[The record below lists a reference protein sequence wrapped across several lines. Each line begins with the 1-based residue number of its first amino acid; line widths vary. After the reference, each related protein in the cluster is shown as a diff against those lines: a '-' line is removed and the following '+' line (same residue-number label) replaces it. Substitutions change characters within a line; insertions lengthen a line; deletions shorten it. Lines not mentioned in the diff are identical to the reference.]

1 MNISNILDKI
11 VYEEAIRKFCSEN
24 KIKIVKNDEY
34 YPEFCYHSVS
44 GGYYTIFNGNID
56 LKQFLKHSS
65 AKEFIDKF
73 ILKGLTIKYYP
84 LTYKGKI
91 YMIGFTDSYYD
102 LVCVFLKIYPDNS
115 FSVDTM
121 PKHSFDRLL
130 KFNSIVPDSVYQIM
144 LQEQKAI

>member
-11 VYEEAIRKFCSEN
+11 VYEEAIRKFCFEN

-44 GGYYTIFNGNID
+44 GGYYTLFNGKVD
-56 LKQFLKHSS
+56 LKQFLRYSS
-65 AKEFIDKF
+65 AKEYINKF
-73 ILKGLTIKYYP
+73 ELKGLTIKSYP

-102 LVCVFLKIYPDNS
+102 LVCVFLKIHPDNS